1 MSARETCKRFLKQE
15 LKLCFAFDGI
25 KTANVEILDRQEY
38 DTTVYRATVVVNYP
52 FTALTR
58 AMEAVEKNVNVTR
71 VYAMKISNDPITA
84 IPQSRKYWV
93 TIHTTLKRK

>member
-15 LKLCFAFDGI
+15 LKLCFAFEGI
-25 KTANVEILDRQEY
+25 KSVNVEILDRQEY
-38 DTTVYRATVVVNYP
+38 ETTVYRAVVVVNYP

-58 AMEAVEKNVNVTR
+58 AIECVEKNVNVTGT
-71 VYAMKISNDPITA
+71 YAMKVSNDPIA
-84 IPQSRKYWV
+84 CVPQTRKYWV